1 MRVTRFVLFLLA
13 VSGLSLALA
22 FITPQTP
29 DSTDHWIMGLGAAT
43 AVAAAGAA
51 VWLTENPL
59 ASVALLPLA
68 LASAIIGNYLPYLT
82 GLWGLSV
89 QDFGSADFP
98 AGLAYLSLGTL
109 ALGLILGLV
118 TEAAH
123 WAVDTRLTR
132 LTPGARGG
140 PPDAGA

>member
-1 MRVTRFVLFLLA
+1 MRLTRFVLFLLA
-13 VSGLSLALA
+13 VAGLSLSLA
-22 FITPQTP
+22 FVTPQTP
-29 DSTDHWIMGLGAAT
+29 DATDHWIMGLGAAI
-43 AVAAAGAA
+43 ALLAAGAA

-68 LASAIIGNYLPYLT
+68 LASAIVGNYLPYLT

-98 AGLAYLSLGTL
+98 VGLAYLSLGTL
-109 ALGLILGLV
+109 VLGLILGLA

-123 WAVDTRLTR
+123 FAIDTWLRRSGSEDGQRELH
-132 LTPGARGG
+132 PG
-140 PPDAGA
+140 

>member
-13 VSGLSLALA
+13 VSSLSLSLA
-22 FITPQTP
+22 FMTPQTP
-29 DSTDHWIMGLGAAT
+29 DSADHWIMGLGAAIALLASGT
-43 AVAAAGAA
+43 A

-82 GLWGLSV
+82 GLWGLRV

-98 AGLAYLSLGTL
+98 AGLAYLGLGTL
-109 ALGLILGLV
+109 ALGLVLGLM

-123 WAVDTRLTR
+123 LAVNTWLTR
-132 LTPGARGG
+132 GAGDDSQPGLHPG
-140 PPDAGA
+140 